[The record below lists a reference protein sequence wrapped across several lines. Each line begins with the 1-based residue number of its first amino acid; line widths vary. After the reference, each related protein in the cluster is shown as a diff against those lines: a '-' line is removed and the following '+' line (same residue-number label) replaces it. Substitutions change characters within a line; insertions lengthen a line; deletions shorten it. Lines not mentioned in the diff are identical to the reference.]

1 VASDITPDCDGTQVL
16 RTLQRDTWAYA
27 VSLGPLG
34 LGGLALLPLMTQVLS
49 PAELGWL
56 AVAEALMLPASTL
69 GMMGLKFAYLYRFA
83 HSTPQQQRHLMA
95 TCLALGSLI
104 SLACGLAAMVLAT
117 HPALLGLVGWNGG
130 VPLQQP
136 WLLAAQVPVGTVQ
149 ALFMTELRAQRRVRE
164 TAVVSY
170 AQLGATLAATAGF
183 TWLLPWGLD
192 GFMAGALA
200 GQVVG
205 LAGVWGVLWWP
216 SWAARR
222 VGTSDT
228 PAAMVQ
234 WAEAPALL
242 RYGWP
247 LTAGLLVSYGMD
259 GIARLLLAGWATVEA
274 AAEWLVVTRVLSVF
288 DVLVANPFF
297 MAWGGLVHHVLRR
310 PDAAEVARIVSR
322 WTMLNSSVAVVV
334 MVALDAPITV
344 LMSGEAQPGLEM
356 LFLLL
361 LWSRWMA
368 VVKSPLC
375 CGVQRY
381 GDTKWI
387 FWNNLMS
394 LAIFVLAM
402 LSVRSLETGMKPA
415 ICIATSV
422 TLANLVQCA
431 MLYRQSN
438 KFLDQQHA
446 ATTWGIL
453 IAAAV
458 ISFSIQLF

>member
-1 VASDITPDCDGTQVL
+1 ML

-56 AVAEALMLPASTL
+56 AVAEALMLPAGTL

-83 HSTPQQQRHLMA
+83 HSTPQQRRHLMA

-117 HPALLGLVGWNGG
+117 HPALLGLMGWNGG

-149 ALFMTELRAQRRVRE
+149 ALLMTELRAQRRVRE

-170 AQLGATLAATAGF
+170 VQLGATLAATAVF
-183 TWLLPWGLD
+183 AWLLAWGLD

-205 LAGVWGVLWWP
+205 LVGVWGVLWWP
-216 SWAARR
+216 SLANPQEQTKTTAA
-222 VGTSDT
+222 GTL
-228 PAAMVQ
+228 Q

-247 LTAGLLVSYGMD
+247 LTAGLLVRYGMD
-259 GIARLLLAGWATVEA
+259 SLARLMLAGWGSLEA
-274 AAEWLVVTRVLSVF
+274 AADWLVVSRVLSVF

-310 PDAAEVARIVSR
+310 PDAAEVASAVSR
-322 WTMLNSSVAVVV
+322 WTLMASSVAVLV
-334 MVALDAPITV
+334 MALAYAPITE
-344 LMSGEAQPGLEM
+344 LMSGQARPDLGI

-361 LWSRWMA
+361 LWAKWL
-368 VVKSPLC
+368 VLVKSPMC
-375 CGVQRY
+375 CGVQRT
-381 GDTKWI
+381 GDTGWALQ
-387 FWNNLMS
+387 NNT
-394 LAIFVLAM
+394 LALGVFVTTALVLGDMPHAWSHDANGVAAAM
-402 LSVRSLETGMKPA
+402 LVATVAPAMVLFRASQQLVRQRVGVGPWWVTAAVAAVSVGL
-415 ICIATSV
+415 
-422 TLANLVQCA
+422 
-431 MLYRQSN
+431 
-438 KFLDQQHA
+438 
-446 ATTWGIL
+446 
-453 IAAAV
+453 AAAP
-458 ISFSIQLF
+458 QW